1 MSLQPRTKAAVMS
14 AIQLAIG
21 KSGGIEEAATLF
33 GLNALRFSAV
43 VDGKADVPPQWVDA
57 FIAYGNGR
65 VGANGFKVIR
75 NHAIAHAVSAASA
88 ARGKK
93 TAKTSSLSRSKLI
106 RIDGQLRLLEPEN
119 KLPHGAVYVDTIN
132 NKSVYM
138 DGRLKDKYMNTP
150 YCEVRYLSKPE
161 KKAK

>member
-21 KSGGIEEAATLF
+21 KAGGIEEAATLF

-43 VDGKADVPPQWVDA
+43 IDGKADVPPQWVDA

-93 TAKTSSLSRSKLI
+93 TAKTSRLSRNKLI
-106 RIDGQLRLLEPEN
+106 RIDGQLRLLEPDN
-119 KLPHGAVYVDTIN
+119 KLPYGAVYIDTIN

-138 DGRLKDKYMNTP
+138 DGRLKDKYMDTP
-150 YCEVRYLSKPE
+150 YCEVRYLSKPD